1 MARKVSSG
9 WMVLCCLIVALES
22 VALCQGGFS
31 EHSLQDC
38 SQDER
43 ITLLYQKL
51 EGALINNPKAL
62 FQLKRLFFSV
72 SGTHIQEVEI
82 LYLHVCVRVGITD
95 NFQISGTSTNS
106 SNGTHTSNYCLNFK
120 WSASALLSFITV
132 DQLMA
137 IDFMY
142 VNWIYSRIRGTTLHR
157 SLIITLNT
165 DLLLSK
171 SEEDIK
177 EVLIQLLSWVS

>member
-1 MARKVSSG
+1 
-9 WMVLCCLIVALES
+9 MVLCCLIVALENA
-22 VALCQGGFS
+22 ALCQGGSS

-38 SQDER
+38 SQDDR

-72 SGTHIQEVEI
+72 GGTDIQEVDI
-82 LYLHVCVRVGITD
+82 LHLHVCVRVGVTD
-95 NFQISGTSTNS
+95 NFQSLGTSTNS
-106 SNGTHTSNYCLNFK
+106 SNGTHTSNYCWNFK

-142 VNWIYSRIRGTTLHR
+142 VNWIYSRIRGTMVDR
-157 SLIITLNT
+157 
-165 DLLLSK
+165 
-171 SEEDIK
+171 
-177 EVLIQLLSWVS
+177 